1 MATHSNSPRSPSPHG
16 VVGGRSRRQDH
27 KANSMTPAQ
36 EEHLASIKK
45 RAAELIDRK
54 YRRGQAE
61 HGGDLWDLSVEALV
75 ADAIDEAVDQLVYL
89 LTIRDRIAKL
99 PRF

>member
-1 MATHSNSPRSPSPHG
+1 
-16 VVGGRSRRQDH
+16 
-27 KANSMTPAQ
+27 MTPAQ
-36 EEHLASIKK
+36 EMHLSSIKR
-45 RAAELIDRK
+45 RAVELIDRK

-89 LTIRDRIAKL
+89 LTIKDCLTKL
-99 PRF
+99 PRFDSDK